1 MKLKE
6 VDGGITAVQGVRA
19 GGIHCGIKKDG
30 SSDLAMI
37 AFDRPCK
44 TAAVFTRNKVRAG
57 FISVN
62 LKHLG
67 DRLAQAVV
75 INSGCANA
83 GTGKRGIADAE
94 KVSLI
99 CAEALEIDAGNVL
112 TASTGRIGGYLPMDK
127 IEQGIKELAP
137 RISTETGDEAAEA
150 IMTTDT
156 VPKKVAVEFEYDGK
170 TIRVGGIAKG
180 AGMIQPDMAT
190 MLCFIATD
198 AVISS
203 EFLNKA
209 LKAAVGRSF
218 NKITVDGD
226 QSTND
231 SVILFANEKAGNSE
245 ITFNQ
250 GQSEFQE
257 ALDYICLKLA
267 KKIVRD
273 GEGATTFVEIQVTG
287 ADSAENALTAARAMA
302 NSMLF
307 KCAVYGKDPNWG
319 RLMAALGSSGVYV
332 NPERI
337 DIFFGDLQIVKD
349 GQQIQ
354 YNRDKLNAIMQESE
368 LYITLNLNIGDFKD
382 RVWTCDLTHKYV
394 DINMV

>member
-99 CAEALEIDAGNVL
+99 CAEALGIDAGNVL

-170 TIRVGGIAKG
+170 NIRVGGIAKG

-267 KKIVRD
+267 KKIVKD

-394 DINMV
+394 DINLV